1 MKKLK
6 KTKKTKS
13 PALKRLSAGAFAL
26 ALAAAVSGVSGCA
39 GVAVINPPVPA
50 SLTARAFHV
59 NAADMQ
65 VSSSQKIGIPV
76 ELAIA
81 DAEARVTT
89 APETTAPETEELKA
103 REIPETSETTKT
115 PAERTT
121 STTESVPSNTGTAE
135 PRPSVAEPAETE
147 PPVTEPP
154 VTEPAVTEPLPDAEV
169 KPPYDFSAPV
179 PLSRTVYNDDYF
191 ADALFIGDSR
201 TVGIQLYGRVKAY
214 YYVKVAL
221 TIRGVTTQRIIPDGE
236 ERLTIAETV
245 KKYPHSFKKV
255 YICFG
260 LNECGWDM
268 RTFRTTYEHVLETI
282 RGVLPEGTPIYVQ
295 AVLPITSAAA
305 RKSPYGIN
313 NTKINNV
320 NAELAAMCRDGK
332 YYYLAV
338 NEDFKDEN
346 GDLSAKSPDGIHM
359 GSEGVRQW
367 LDYLKCHVVNESLYE
382 WGE

>member
-1 MKKLK
+1 MKLK
-6 KTKKTKS
+6 NTKNNKS

-39 GVAVINPPVPA
+39 GVAVINPPLPA
-50 SLTARAFHV
+50 SLTDRAFHV
-59 NAADMQ
+59 NAEDIQ
-65 VSSSQKIGIPV
+65 VASSPRVGIPV

-81 DAEARVTT
+81 EAEARVTT
-89 APETTAPETEELKA
+89 APETTAAETEELKA
-103 REIPETSETTKT
+103 REIPETTET

-121 STTESVPSNTGTAE
+121 SA
-135 PRPSVAEPAETE
+135 AEPAPPETAAAETQPSETEQSVTE
-147 PPVTEPP
+147 PPETEPP

-214 YYVKVAL
+214 YYAKVAL

-236 ERLTIAETV
+236 QRLTIAETV
-245 KKYPHSFKKV
+245 RKYPNSFKKV

-282 RGVLPEGTPIYVQ
+282 SEVLPEGTPIYVH

-313 NTKINNV
+313 NTKIDNV

-332 YYYLAV
+332 YYYIAV
-338 NEDFKDEN
+338 NEDFKDSN

-367 LDYLKCHVVNESLYE
+367 LDYLKSHVVNESLYD

>member
-1 MKKLK
+1 M
-6 KTKKTKS
+6 
-13 PALKRLSAGAFAL
+13 L

-39 GVAVINPPVPA
+39 GVAVINPPVPVL
-50 SLTARAFHV
+50 LTARPFHTSMV
-59 NAADMQ
+59 DVQ
-65 VSSSQKIGIPV
+65 VSSSPRIGIPV

-81 DAEARVTT
+81 DAEARVTA
-89 APETTAPETEELKA
+89 APETTAPETELKA
-103 REIPETSETTKT
+103 TEIPETTETPTDRDT
-115 PAERTT
+115 H
-121 STTESVPSNTGTAE
+121 STQQEITQSNIGTAE
-135 PRPSVAEPAETE
+135 TQPA
-147 PPVTEPP
+147 
-154 VTEPAVTEPLPDAEV
+154 VTEPAVTEPLPDAEL

-179 PLSRTVYNDDYF
+179 PLSRTVYDDNYF

-201 TVGIQLYGRVKAY
+201 TVGLQLYGRVKAY
-214 YYVKVAL
+214 YYAKVAL

-282 RGVLPEGTPIYVQ
+282 RAVLPEGTPIYVQ
-295 AVLPITSAAA
+295 SVLPITSAAE

-338 NEDFKDEN
+338 DEDFKDEN
-346 GDLSAKSPDGIHM
+346 GELNAKSPDGIHM
-359 GSEGVRQW
+359 GSEGVKQW
-367 LDYLKCHVVNESLYE
+367 FAYLKNHVVNESLYE

>member
-1 MKKLK
+1 MR
-6 KTKKTKS
+6 S
-13 PALKRLSAGAFAL
+13 PTR
-26 ALAAAVSGVSGCA
+26 
-39 GVAVINPPVPA
+39 
-50 SLTARAFHV
+50 R
-59 NAADMQ
+59 
-65 VSSSQKIGIPV
+65 
-76 ELAIA
+76 
-81 DAEARVTT
+81 RVTT

-135 PRPSVAEPAETE
+135 LAETQ
-147 PPVTEPP
+147 PPETEPP

-214 YYVKVAL
+214 YYAKVAL

-245 KKYPHSFKKV
+245 KKYPQSFKKV

-268 RTFRTTYEHVLETI
+268 RTFRTTYEHVLVTI

-346 GDLSAKSPDGIHM
+346 GDLSAKSPTEYTWVLR
-359 GSEGVRQW
+359 SAAVARLSQVPCRE
-367 LDYLKCHVVNESLYE
+367 
-382 WGE
+382 